1 MNKTNLISKAIEKP
15 FSFIFPPTKFLCFY
29 IDTGEKDVEN
39 SLNDPFKTTKV
50 HLYIFLL
57 SRPLP
62 WCFDCD
68 THELGMIY
76 YKQTFVNSNDKS
88 KDPDLPLWKD
98 EVYKDEEGIG
108 QDKQDKHQDPLRPA
122 GSLQRPH
129 PVVPGLHQLL
139 LAARVGHKLKVN
151 HSSSTKNF
159 RLHVK

>member
-1 MNKTNLISKAIEKP
+1 MSIWPEKTHIRLWKNKFPLKTDLFNSIFYNLQIRHLPMNKTNLISKAIEKP
-15 FSFIFPPTKFLCFY
+15 FSFIFLPHKIFMFLYWDWWKGCW
-29 IDTGEKDVEN
+29 KK
-39 SLNDPFKTTKV
+39 LKRPLKTTKV

-122 GSLQRPH
+122 GPL
-129 PVVPGLHQLL
+129 
-139 LAARVGHKLKVN
+139 
-151 HSSSTKNF
+151 
-159 RLHVK
+159 

>member
-1 MNKTNLISKAIEKP
+1 M
-15 FSFIFPPTKFLCFY
+15 
-29 IDTGEKDVEN
+29 
-39 SLNDPFKTTKV
+39 TKV

-62 WCFDCD
+62 WCFVCD

-122 GSLQRPH
+122 GPL
-129 PVVPGLHQLL
+129 
-139 LAARVGHKLKVN
+139 
-151 HSSSTKNF
+151 
-159 RLHVK
+159 

>member
-1 MNKTNLISKAIEKP
+1 MLKIA
-15 FSFIFPPTKFLCFY
+15 
-29 IDTGEKDVEN
+29 
-39 SLNDPFKTTKV
+39 KTTKV

-122 GSLQRPH
+122 GPL
-129 PVVPGLHQLL
+129 
-139 LAARVGHKLKVN
+139 
-151 HSSSTKNF
+151 
-159 RLHVK
+159 